1 MEGLRRDGKW
11 DDLRREAHSMI
22 SLAGNLGL
30 RQIQHLAS
38 DLEMAIING
47 DHDHATGLLTAM
59 LDLAPTGWDAATRH
73 AAKLTTAPAA

>member
-1 MEGLRRDGKW
+1 
-11 DDLRREAHSMI
+11 MI

-38 DLEMAIING
+38 DMEMAIING
-47 DHDHATGLLTAM
+47 DRDHAAGLLKAM
-59 LDLAPTGWDAATRH
+59 LDLAPAGWDAAARH